1 MTAALSISI
10 IFEQTHVGMQVPPT
24 YQKANTIARQ
34 CVRVKRFDG
43 AVLVGLLL
51 WLLPAVTCS
60 AQSLTDTASAIDL
73 NPPPA
78 PESLH
83 FTAHTVERQTD
94 GSMAEFDTLTGYRK
108 YYAKNGQLQM
118 EGKITRTPQ
127 KNYRDGVW
135 KYYNEPG
142 LVMKQETYNQAGKL
156 RQLDVMYFKDG
167 RPMSK
172 TLQFFQGDYRDT
184 ATFKFIK
191 IEVIFYTSG
200 QKLSER
206 HSVNG
211 KFVYATCWDAKGH
224 QQPMEYL
231 KTVKSFS
238 VDN

>member
-1 MTAALSISI
+1 MTAALSFSI
-10 IFEQTHVGMQVPPT
+10 IFEETHIWMQLPLT
-24 YQKANTIARQ
+24 YQKVDAIARQ
-34 CVRVKRFDG
+34 CVRVNRFNG

-51 WLLPAVTCS
+51 WLLPVVKCS

-73 NPPPA
+73 NPLPA
-78 PESLH
+78 FESLH
-83 FTAHTVERQTD
+83 FTPHTVERQNDT
-94 GSMAEFDTLTGYRK
+94 SMAEFDTLTGYRK
-108 YYAKNGQLQM
+108 YYAKNGQLLM
-118 EGKITRTPQ
+118 EGKVISTPE

-135 KYYNEPG
+135 MYYNEQG
-142 LVMKQETYNQAGKL
+142 LVMRQETYNQTGKL
-156 RQLDVMYFKDG
+156 VQLDVMYFKDG
-167 RPMSK
+167 KPMSK

-184 ATFKFIK
+184 TTFKFIK

-211 KFVYATCWDAKGH
+211 KFVYATCWDAKGR